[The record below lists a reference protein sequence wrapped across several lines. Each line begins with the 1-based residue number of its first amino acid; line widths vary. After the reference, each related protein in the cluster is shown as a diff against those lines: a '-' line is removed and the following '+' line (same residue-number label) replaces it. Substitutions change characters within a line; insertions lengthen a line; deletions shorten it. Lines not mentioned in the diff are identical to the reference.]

1 MWFSWAMLV
10 SGRVQKS
17 TIFGT
22 LSRVPWVT
30 SAYTIYKFN
39 IEVVLSI
46 VGWWL
51 MLMDSSFR
59 YVPKVMI
66 SKSYRKQHVRWKMP
80 FLLKRFLF
88 RGHSVIF
95 GGANWIVKLP
105 IKTGLCW
112 SWWGDEQPRLP
123 FSTFSLLNNEQRVA
137 TGWGCLA
144 LSRKWS

>member
-1 MWFSWAMLV
+1 MLV

-66 SKSYRKQHVRWKMP
+66 SKSYRKQHVR
-80 FLLKRFLF
+80 
-88 RGHSVIF
+88 
-95 GGANWIVKLP
+95 
-105 IKTGLCW
+105 
-112 SWWGDEQPRLP
+112 
-123 FSTFSLLNNEQRVA
+123 
-137 TGWGCLA
+137 
-144 LSRKWS
+144 